1 MERVSRIN
9 FMFFTRTGLFQVSMN
24 QISFIYIYR
33 CTVHISV
40 NQCLWFS
47 IAHSHLSKALCK
59 GMKNNVI
66 LTIVIDISVTST
78 LDH

>member
-24 QISFIYIYR
+24 QISYIYISLY
-33 CTVHISV
+33 CTYFCESV
-40 NQCLWFS
+40 FVVFYSL
-47 IAHSHLSKALCK
+47 SHLSKALCN
-59 GMKNNVI
+59 GLKNNVI
-66 LTIVIDISVTST
+66 LTIVIDIFVTST